1 MADMLALKDDT
12 RRHARPSLHAPTASK
27 IAQVTAAVM
36 LHAAVHKSTE
46 AAMGIIT
53 DPWNNGINLLAAGSG
68 ERRVNAGWR
77 GRIAYEQMPKSGQ
90 LVFVWW
96 SSMEPLTK
104 ARACPAR

>member
-46 AAMGIIT
+46 AA

-68 ERRVNAGWR
+68 ERRVNAGW
-77 GRIAYEQMPKSGQ
+77 
-90 LVFVWW
+90 
-96 SSMEPLTK
+96 
-104 ARACPAR
+104 